1 MRRPRE
7 LLAALVVVVGATL
20 WLVVPDMQGGSL
32 RDDSRIARL
41 HLRAGPALV
50 AWVLVHN
57 AGPRTITLTGARL
70 EEGPPDGT
78 ELLGVRARIGQV
90 PTFDDDFPGPPGPF
104 RRIEGFQIPPGR
116 GATVGFGLELAEE
129 GIVAL
134 EDARVDYRENGDDHE
149 LRIRR
154 TARVC
159 VAVKRSAC

>member
-1 MRRPRE
+1 MRRQRE
-7 LLAALVVVVGATL
+7 LLAALIIVVGATL

-32 RDDSRIARL
+32 RDDSGIARL
-41 HLRAGPALV
+41 HLRPGPALV

-70 EEGPPDGT
+70 EEELPEGT
-78 ELLGVRARIGQV
+78 TLLGVRARIGQV
-90 PTFDDDFPGPPGPF
+90 PTFDDAFPGPPGPF
-104 RRIEGFQIPPGR
+104 RRIEGFRIPPGR
-116 GATVGFGLELAEE
+116 GATVGFGLELGEE
-129 GIVAL
+129 GMVAL
-134 EDARVDYRENGDDHE
+134 QDARVSYSESGDAHE